1 VLIWQAHKGCI
12 ESASFSR
19 DGRYLATVTGGTRAI
34 YLWDPSTGNLAHK
47 LTGPGLG
54 PVKSIAFAP
63 HAPLMAVGTSRS
75 VTVRNAET
83 WDLVS
88 HLDCPYAHE
97 LAFGPGKSPSLAASS
112 ANWVCLWTNASQP
125 SDLIREPDRRIATRG
140 NTANMHFS
148 PDGKLLATSTPSRVY
163 LWGPANGRLVRR
175 LRFDREFRTGDPGN
189 RGEVRFSPDGSR
201 IAMVYRQWLEVR
213 SLERKND
220 PPIRI
225 LAGIG
230 LPGTVWAVRWTADGS
245 QLLTVSSD
253 EFVRV
258 WNARTGAE
266 LRSLKWEIGRLYCV
280 AFSPDG
286 LTCAAGGEKGQ
297 VVVWDVDA

>member
-1 VLIWQAHKGCI
+1 
-12 ESASFSR
+12 
-19 DGRYLATVTGGTRAI
+19 
-34 YLWDPSTGNLAHK
+34 
-47 LTGPGLG
+47 
-54 PVKSIAFAP
+54 
-63 HAPLMAVGTSRS
+63 
-75 VTVRNAET
+75 
-83 WDLVS
+83 
-88 HLDCPYAHE
+88 
-97 LAFGPGKSPSLAASS
+97 
-112 ANWVCLWTNASQP
+112 
-125 SDLIREPDRRIATRG
+125 
-140 NTANMHFS
+140 
-148 PDGKLLATSTPSRVY
+148 
-163 LWGPANGRLVRR
+163 
-175 LRFDREFRTGDPGN
+175 
-189 RGEVRFSPDGSR
+189 
-201 IAMVYRQWLEVR
+201 MVYRQWLEVR